1 MSEIPFYPDE
11 DPVTSAVTKEVKE
24 SYGRG
29 HDDGYRMALHDVEVW
44 LRKYRSAEI
53 RQLAN
58 EISSRTWRT
67 TK

>member
-29 HDDGYRMALHDVEVW
+29 HDDGYRMALHDVEVH
-44 LRKYRSAEI
+44 LNKIGQGRLGFQI
-53 RQLAN
+53 RCQLAD
-58 EISSRTWRT
+58 EMRKI
-67 TK
+67 K